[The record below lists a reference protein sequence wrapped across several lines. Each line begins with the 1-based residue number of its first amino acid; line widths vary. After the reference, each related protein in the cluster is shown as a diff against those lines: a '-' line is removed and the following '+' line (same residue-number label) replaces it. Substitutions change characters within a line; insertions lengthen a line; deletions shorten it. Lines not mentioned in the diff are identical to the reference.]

1 MRTLADTSLNHFYHR
16 DTQAYGQNQE
26 STLQISRFTMELH
39 LLQGLLDKKTLHF
52 RQLRETKMVPEF
64 YVKRGFR
71 AS

>member
-1 MRTLADTSLNHFYHR
+1 
-16 DTQAYGQNQE
+16 
-26 STLQISRFTMELH
+26 MELH

-64 YVKRGFR
+64 YVKRVFR